1 MRNIGAN
8 KAAQKRAL
16 ALTMKGQEVTILMND
31 LAADYDMFRMK
42 EKPRKIRTGLA
53 RRGDWGARV
62 CPNTGYI
69 ISSKL
74 TPTMRSLKK
83 HRGRELHSV
92 RRHSFS

>member
-1 MRNIGAN
+1 
-8 KAAQKRAL
+8 
-16 ALTMKGQEVTILMND
+16 MKDQEVTILMND

-69 ISSKL
+69 VQAHADDQIPKEAPQ
-74 TPTMRSLKK
+74 T
-83 HRGRELHSV
+83 
-92 RRHSFS
+92 